1 MTGNLATDRD
11 GDPLTLRGAVVSGP
25 NAESLFKDGLDEPF
39 AEMRTCPATGRD
51 PYARFTGHG
60 SRFIDDVR
68 AWQTVEPAIDM
79 TATAT
84 FALALLR

>member
-1 MTGNLATDRD
+1 
-11 GDPLTLRGAVVSGP
+11 
-25 NAESLFKDGLDEPF
+25 
-39 AEMRTCPATGRD
+39 MRTCPANGRD
-51 PYARFTGHG
+51 AYARFDGHG
-60 SRFIDDVR
+60 SRFVDDVR